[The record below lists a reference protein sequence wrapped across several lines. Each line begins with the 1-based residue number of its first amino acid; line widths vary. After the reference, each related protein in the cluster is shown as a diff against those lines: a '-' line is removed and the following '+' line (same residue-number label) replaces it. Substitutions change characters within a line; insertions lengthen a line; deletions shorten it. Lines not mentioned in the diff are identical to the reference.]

1 ADGARVVA
9 ATTLR
14 FHHFGLAT
22 RDLEKSAQFLAASG
36 FRVGPT
42 IFDPE
47 QSVDLAFAEHPL
59 MPAVELISPRPG
71 VPGPVDRLLAAQAT
85 AIYHLGYQCRSIE
98 QSLTELRQAGSRVLQ
113 VSPPKPAV
121 LFGGVHVAF
130 VQVRDF
136 GLVELIE
143 EAVR

>member
-1 ADGARVVA
+1 VDV
-9 ATTLR
+9 TSLR

-22 RDLEKSAQFLAASG
+22 RDLAQSARFLIATG

-47 QSVDLAFAEHPL
+47 QSVDLALAEHSQ
-59 MPAVELISPRPG
+59 MPTVELISPRSG
-71 VPGPVDRLLAAQAT
+71 VEGPIDRLLAAQAT
-85 AIYHLGYQCRSIE
+85 AIYHLGYECRSIE
-98 QSLTELRQAGSRVLQ
+98 TSMVELRRAGFRVLQ
-113 VSPPKPAV
+113 AAPPKPAV